1 MSCIGARLIRA
12 LQTTA
17 RSTPRRRRGPR
28 LDRCL
33 GLIAALIAIATS
45 WPWQASAQERGAW
58 IEPIERIELAQA
70 ATAPERLAKP
80 RPPRAGA
87 PRSQLLADEAR
98 RKELINSWTVG
109 LAAGRTEGAPLQFA
123 AELARV
129 LDDGDNMRVLPIVTR
144 GPFDNI
150 FDLLYLR
157 GVDAAVVYGDIL
169 EHFKKLPEG
178 PAISRRINYLLNL
191 FPSELHVFVRPEITS
206 LADLAGKPVNFNTPG
221 TAAAYSGPII
231 FERLGVKVDAK
242 FVPHQSA
249 MEEMRKGPAFAA
261 TVWVSSKPLPNFLKG
276 KFPEGFRF
284 LPVEYTDKLDYYMP
298 AYLDHADYPQ
308 LIPEGQRVPTI
319 SVPALLAVYDW
330 PADTDRYRRMVRFV
344 DYLMQRFEKLQTEQ
358 GYHPK
363 WKDVNLASKVPG
375 WQRFRPMQERL
386 DKVAQPTPP
395 PVARPPAPVPAKR
408 SVEVDPALARKQAE
422 RAAPNDPAEQER
434 LFKQFLEW
442 SKSQK

>member
-1 MSCIGARLIRA
+1 MSRNGALLGSIVVATLA
-12 LQTTA
+12 LVDPLPAQQPTA
-17 RSTPRRRRGPR
+17 V
-28 LDRCL
+28 
-33 GLIAALIAIATS
+33 
-45 WPWQASAQERGAW
+45 
-58 IEPIERIELAQA
+58 ELAQA
-70 ATAPERLAKP
+70 QPQAQTVREVPARQRLQRTAAPQKQLAIQEWK
-80 RPPRAGA
+80 
-87 PRSQLLADEAR
+87 

-157 GVDAAVVYGDIL
+157 GVDAAIVYGDIL

-178 PAISRRINYLLNL
+178 PSIARRINFLLNL
-191 FPSELHVFVRPEITS
+191 FPSELHVFVRPEIKS
-206 LADLAGKPVNFNTPG
+206 LADLEGKPVNFNTQG

-231 FERLGVKVDAK
+231 FERLGIKVDAK
-242 FVPHQSA
+242 FVPHQTA

-261 TVWVSSKPLPNFLKG
+261 TVWISSKPLPNFLKG

-284 LPVEYTDKLDYYMP
+284 LPVDYTDKLDYYMP

-308 LIPEGQRVPTI
+308 LIPEGQRIATI

-330 PADTDRYRRMVRFV
+330 PADSDRYRRMVRFV
-344 DYLMQRFEKLQTEQ
+344 DYLMQRFDRLQTEQ

-363 WKDVNLASKVPG
+363 WKDVNLAAKVPG
-375 WQRFRPMQERL
+375 WQRFKPMQERL
-386 DKVAQPTPP
+386 DRLAAPVPP
-395 PVARPPAPVPAKR
+395 PVARAQVPSPVPVKR
-408 SVEVDPALARKQAE
+408 PAEVDPVQARRQAV

-442 SKSQK
+442 SKQQKQ